1 MKLSIVCTA
10 LLALALLPACSEG
23 GKSDGKGSAVKLA
36 FVSNGVDPFWTI
48 AGAGARKGAEEAG
61 AEAIVRFPNEGIPDQ
76 QRIVED
82 LVSLGVKGVA
92 ISPIDSVNQR
102 SFLDEVA
109 GKTHLITQ
117 DSDAPDSKRLCYVGM
132 DNYAAGLL
140 CGALAREALPEGGE
154 VMIFIGRIEQ
164 ENARR
169 RRQGTIDGFLG
180 RKPDPARFDEPGQ
193 PQTEGRWTVLDT
205 RTDAFDK
212 ARAKANAEDAL
223 VRHPDLDAMIG
234 LFAYNVPACLE
245 ALRGAKKLGAVKMI
259 GFDEAE
265 ECLAGIADGTVVGT
279 VVQNPFEYGRES
291 MRILAGLVRGDRSV
305 LPAGGVLEVPARVI
319 RKAEVASFR
328 ATVKTQLAAGR

>member
-1 MKLSIVCTA
+1 MKTFIVCIA
-10 LLALALLPACSEG
+10 LLGCALMSACSEG
-23 GKSDGKGSAVKLA
+23 DTSGSAKARVKLA

-82 LVSLGVKGVA
+82 LVSLGVQGVA
-92 ISPIDSVNQR
+92 ISPIDPVNQR

-109 GKTHLITQ
+109 AKAHLITQ
-117 DSDAPDSKRLCYVGM
+117 DSDAPGSKRICYVGM

-193 PQTEGRWTVLDT
+193 VQTEGRYTVLDT

-223 VRHPDLDAMIG
+223 VRHADLDAMIG

-279 VVQNPFEYGRES
+279 VVQNPWEYGRES
-291 MRILAGLVRGDRSV
+291 MRILAGLARGDRSV
-305 LPAGGVLEVPARVI
+305 LPANGVLEVPARVI
-319 RKAEVASFR
+319 RKQDVQAFS
-328 ATVKTQLAAGR
+328 ATVKAQLAQGR